1 MAALSADEIREIVRT
16 HGWRDGERDEVLAD
30 MAERAAL
37 DDDAGWP
44 PATEVKRAA
53 EEPKR
58 DTPNMQNTEWSQAWA
73 AFIDARIKTSRKRS
87 EKTMLAA
94 IGDVL
99 LEERAAHRKEVEE
112 LRATVADL
120 AARLDKLEGVQRSA
134 SPAHLRAVGN

>member
-1 MAALSADEIREIVRT
+1 
-16 HGWRDGERDEVLAD
+16 

-112 LRATVADL
+112 LRARRWPTWPRGLTNWKACNDRHRRRTC
-120 AARLDKLEGVQRSA
+120 ARSVTEYR
-134 SPAHLRAVGN
+134 R